1 MRKSFSD
8 TSLTRTRVIACQMC
22 FLAVITGSAGL
33 FASRRTLRLRFWS
46 SSLLNP
52 HLRIRFIRRRR
63 KDSLACRFVDSYL
76 RILSHLSTC
85 RDTSAANMRG
95 CCLGGANEPR
105 GNFLALDYFTRQEGP
120 FNSWLGRRY
129 PIILRIEARL
139 SDSVPIEPVWSLID
153 LLLCTTIRSKASHT
167 ARLRLLSSNEL

>member
-1 MRKSFSD
+1 MCKSFSD
-8 TSLTRTRVIACQMC
+8 ASLTWTRVIACQMC

-85 RDTSAANMRG
+85 RDSSAANMRG

-105 GNFLALDYFTRQEGP
+105 GNFLALDYFTRQQGS
-120 FNSWLGRRY
+120 FYFL
-129 PIILRIEARL
+129 ARAPL
-139 SDSVPIEPVWSLID
+139 SYHPKDRSE
-153 LLLCTTIRSKASHT
+153 TIG
-167 ARLRLLSSNEL
+167 LSSHRTCIVSNRPTAMHDNPQQGIPHSLS

>member
-46 SSLLNP
+46 SSLLYP
-52 HLRIRFIRRRR
+52 HLRIRFVRRRR
-63 KDSLACRFVDSYL
+63 KDSLACRCSDRYL

-85 RDTSAANMRG
+85 RDGGAVNMRG
-95 CCLGGANEPR
+95 CCLGGANEP
-105 GNFLALDYFTRQEGP
+105 GWNFLALDYFARQGESFQFLARVPLSPHPKGRSETIGLCSHRTCTRP
-120 FNSWLGRRY
+120 S
-129 PIILRIEARL
+129 
-139 SDSVPIEPVWSLID
+139 
-153 LLLCTTIRSKASHT
+153 
-167 ARLRLLSSNEL
+167 

>member
-1 MRKSFSD
+1 
-8 TSLTRTRVIACQMC
+8 MC

-85 RDTSAANMRG
+85 RDSSAANMRG
-95 CCLGGANEPR
+95 CCLGGADEPR
-105 GNFLALDYFTRQEGP
+105 GNFLALDYFTRQEGS
-120 FNSWLGRRY
+120 FSWLGRRF

-139 SDSVPIEPVWSLID
+139 SDCVPIEPVWSLID
-153 LLLCTTIRSKASHT
+153 LLPCTTIRSKTSHT
-167 ARLRLLSSNEL
+167 ARLRLLSSSEM